1 MHTQE
6 FTVTGMTCNNCRLGV
21 LEKLS
26 NLPEV
31 AAAEVDLASGK
42 TQLEVH
48 QKVTAAYLSAQLGDK
63 YSVDSSLQPF
73 STSPEAPSKLQ
84 QLFPLFLIFGYLIAG
99 VIYLNYPSFKLQAI
113 AHDFMGLFFIVFS
126 FFKFLDYK
134 GFPASF
140 ARYDPIAKKSIT
152 YAKVYPFI
160 ELGLGVAFLL
170 RWQLQ
175 LAIGLTF
182 VLLLS
187 TTIGVLKA
195 LIYKRTIDCAC
206 LGTALK
212 LPMTEAT
219 LIENLIMLAMCVIG
233 FFTIT

>member
-48 QKVTAAYLSAQLGDK
+48 QKVTAAYLSTQLGDK
-63 YSVDSSLQPF
+63 YTVDSSSQPF

-126 FFKFLDYK
+126 FFKFLDYS
-134 GFPASF
+134 GFPTSF
-140 ARYDPIAKKSIT
+140 AKYDPLAKRSKF
-152 YAKVYPFI
+152 YAQLYPFV
-160 ELGLGVAFLL
+160 ESLLGLLFLFQKGLFVA
-170 RWQLQ
+170 
-175 LAIGLTF
+175 
-182 VLLLS
+182 LLL
-187 TTIGVLKA
+187 T
-195 LIYKRTIDCAC
+195 
-206 LGTALK
+206 
-212 LPMTEAT
+212 
-219 LIENLIMLAMCVIG
+219 
-233 FFTIT
+233 